1 MTAYE
6 YMNALRE
13 ALGVLPEEERANAIR
28 YYEEYFLDA
37 GPENEA
43 RVIEELGAPEQV
55 AQQILND
62 YKEIVRAA
70 PRSEPGAEAG
80 PEPIFGEAE
89 EAPRPRRSPLVSFL
103 ALCGALFLGV
113 TIGIPLLASGVA
125 AIFSLVVAVLTLI
138 GVILLAGVLLF
149 AVLPLALLLAGFL
162 LCVFS
167 LFLWTMPASA
177 LVTLGVGLCLFAI
190 GILLGAGCMRLGAAA
205 FRPLLRAG
213 GWCIEQ
219 LGRLLRLVAG
229 AISRFIDRLK
239 GV

>member
-138 GVILLAGVLLF
+138 GVILLAG
-149 AVLPLALLLAGFL
+149 FL